1 MLGMAPQGRAE
12 NGSGAAVVPGLGQQ
26 PVRKGEEWGVKVIRP
41 NTCKPAL
48 YVYISMWH
56 LQGIIP
62 IFQKTTETQ
71 MRQQL
76 PQHSKGQSW
85 DWKLHLSDSR
95 SPDICTLLPHG
106 PLGEGSWVLLQD
118 YDHGECG
125 GSSLKL
131 RFCHLS
137 AKPPVVLGA

>member
-62 IFQKTTETQ
+62 IFQKTTET
-71 MRQQL
+71 
-76 PQHSKGQSW
+76 
-85 DWKLHLSDSR
+85 
-95 SPDICTLLPHG
+95 
-106 PLGEGSWVLLQD
+106 
-118 YDHGECG
+118 
-125 GSSLKL
+125 
-131 RFCHLS
+131 
-137 AKPPVVLGA
+137 